1 MRSTR
6 SSKLVWQNHENI
18 LLLDQR
24 VCQTKKNFWPIILY
38 SLWYFSWVENKQCE
52 SPHCNILVM
61 DVVMVKKKFWLI
73 LLCCG
78 FKTGYYICLAS
89 PIKGSVP
96 FICHMKKLE
105 QRFSMLAKR
114 PESSNPASGKEGIA
128 SFVIICTAN
137 GTHAQRSKELTWWRK
152 NAKK

>member
-96 FICHMKKLE
+96 FICHTHMKKWE
-105 QRFSMLAKR
+105 QRFSMLVKDLKVVILPQAKKVLLR
-114 PESSNPASGKEGIA
+114 SLSSVLQMELTRRG
-128 SFVIICTAN
+128 
-137 GTHAQRSKELTWWRK
+137 QRS
-152 NAKK
+152 